1 MDQELLILDRL
12 KISLMMFSIQLAIK
26 QESMI
31 IKLNKL
37 CIWLIK
43 IMIKDVVNQNY
54 LIYLKLLFLIKKNK
68 ILIVSTTKIA
78 NGRIIIKVT
87 IVKII
92 IIKDIIKI
100 KVVMEEIKEILVEAM
115 EEIKIEI
122 GVGDILYA

>member
-1 MDQELLILDRL
+1 
-12 KISLMMFSIQLAIK
+12 MMFSIQLAIK

>member
-1 MDQELLILDRL
+1 MDQELQILDRL